1 MLEVIII
8 DDEQKAIKSMEWELT
23 HFCEDVH
30 VKETFTNSINAIA
43 YLKKHLVDCVFLDIE
58 MPEIDG
64 FQFLDHFTHRNFE
77 VVFVTAY
84 DKYALNAIKE
94 SAVDYLLKPI
104 DSDDLKETIQKV
116 KEKIELK
123 DSKDF
128 LEESLRSLSD
138 QRISVPIDGKL
149 IFLSTEELVYCESDG
164 NYCTLFLSN
173 DKSLFVTKKLK
184 EIHEL
189 LPERQFYRVHNSY
202 IVNLQKVKE
211 YLKADSILVMDND
224 KKIPVSRSRKSS
236 FLDKM

>member
-1 MLEVIII
+1 
-8 DDEQKAIKSMEWELT
+8 
-23 HFCEDVH
+23 
-30 VKETFTNSINAIA
+30 
-43 YLKKHLVDCVFLDIE
+43 VFLDIE